1 MFTMHSGVVV
11 AFRWLVLTLLLLV
24 TVATGHPDTASV
36 QLTKD
41 NFQST
46 IDAENVFVMFYA
58 PWCDYCKKL
67 APIWAQLAE
76 AHNGAGSSSAS
87 SAKIAR
93 VDCTTDGDLCTQ
105 QEVSGYPTLK
115 LFKMGTVV
123 SEAAS
128 GGGIKYRGG
137 RDLDQFN
144 AFLTAQL
151 ARAATRDVEEER
163 DAGAD
168 GGDEPVDGGNE
179 EENEEEIPTPP
190 TPQSPLIEL
199 TEDTFAKH
207 ISTGKHFVKFYAP
220 WCGHCTKL
228 APTWEEL
235 AVSLEHERD
244 IRVSKIDC
252 TRFRPICT
260 DFEVKGYPTLL
271 WIEDGKKIEKY
282 TGPRSHD
289 ELKQY
294 VSRMAGGLQGAGID
308 GADGAK
314 VEGAE
319 KDNTSSSVVVQLG
332 ERDFAHAITR
342 GVTVVKFYAP
352 WCGHCMRLAPTWE
365 QLAEKFTGRDG
376 VRIAKVDCTVD
387 GNKELCGEQ
396 EVNGYPT
403 VFLYRDGAKVTEYH
417 GHRSLED
424 LYDFVVQNLSGQ
436 QHDEL

>member
-1 MFTMHSGVVV
+1 MFTMLSRVVV
-11 AFRWLVLTLLLLV
+11 CRWIVLTLLLATV
-24 TVATGHPDTASV
+24 TAATGHPDTTSV
-36 QLTKD
+36 QLTKK

-76 AHNGAGSSSAS
+76 TRNGVSSAS

-123 SEAAS
+123 SEEGAS

-144 AFLTAQL
+144 AFLAAQL
-151 ARAATRDVEEER
+151 ATRDDEEDG

-168 GGDEPVDGGNE
+168 GADVPPIGDGGESE
-179 EENEEEIPTPP
+179 EESEEEEIPTPP

-244 IRVSKIDC
+244 IRLSKIDC

-282 TGPRSHD
+282 TGPRSHS

-294 VSRMAGGLQGAGID
+294 VSRMAGGLQGA

-332 ERDFAHAITR
+332 ERDFAQAISR
-342 GVTVVKFYAP
+342 GVSVVKFYAP

-403 VFLYRDGAKVTEYH
+403 VFLYRDGVKVTEYH

-424 LYDFVVQNLSGQ
+424 LYEFVVQNLSGQ
-436 QHDEL
+436 LRDEL

>member
-1 MFTMHSGVVV
+1 MRCRIGL
-11 AFRWLVLTLLLLV
+11 WTLLLLA
-24 TVATGHPDTASV
+24 VAASGHPDSSSI
-36 QLTKD
+36 QLTKE
-41 NFQST
+41 NFQSEV
-46 IDAENVFVMFYA
+46 DGDNVFVMFYA

-67 APIWAQLAE
+67 APTWAQLAE
-76 AHNGAGSSSAS
+76 TRHGESFGAV
-87 SAKIAR
+87 KIGR
-93 VDCTTDGDLCTQ
+93 VDCTTDGELCTQ

-115 LFKMGTVV
+115 LFKKGSFV
-123 SEAAS
+123 SDGALV
-128 GGGIKYRGG
+128 GIKYRGA
-137 RDLDQFN
+137 RDLEQFN
-144 AFLTAQL
+144 AFLNEQL
-151 ARAATRDVEEER
+151 GSGSNGLLT
-163 DAGAD
+163 DAVVDDHGD
-168 GGDEPVDGGNE
+168 GGVGGSEAEDGE
-179 EENEEEIPTPP
+179 ELPPPPP
-190 TPQSPLIEL
+190 TPDTPLVEL

-235 AVSLEHERD
+235 ANTFEHERD

-282 TGPRSHD
+282 TGPRTHD
-289 ELKQY
+289 DLKRY
-294 VSRMAGGLQGAGID
+294 VTQMAGAAGLQD
-308 GADGAK
+308 GAADHTAAS
-314 VEGAE
+314 VEGAPD
-319 KDNTSSSVVVQLG
+319 KDNTSVVVQLS
-332 ERDFAHAITR
+332 ERDFANAIAK
-342 GVTVVKFYAP
+342 GVTAVKFYAP

-365 QLAEKFTGRDG
+365 QLAEKFAARDG

-403 VFLYRDGAKVTEYH
+403 VFLYRDGEKITEYY

-424 LYDFVVQNLSGQ
+424 LHAFVVQHLTG